1 MAFIRKYFEYPS
13 GRKEWCV
20 TGEFG
25 SLSFWFTAYPDNYE
39 FSDGMP
45 GYGGVETHYNEK
57 SKPEYLSDGGEHL
70 DCICNG
76 GKCWHD
82 GASLWAS
89 EYWIPY
95 VLPYGDKYIWEKL
108 EYNYDLKNNPGGGNG

>member
-1 MAFIRKYFEYPS
+1 MDKKFIRKYFEYPE
-13 GRKEWCV
+13 GRREWCV

-25 SLSFWFTAYPDNYE
+25 RLSFWFTPYPEGYE
-39 FSDGMP
+39 FAHGEC

-57 SKPEYLSDGGEHL
+57 SKPDYLDENSSHN
-70 DCICNG
+70 DCMCNA

-82 GASLWAS
+82 GTSLWAF

-95 VLPYGDKYIWEKL
+95 VLPMGDKYIWQTL
-108 EYNYDLKNNPGGGNG
+108 EYNYDLKNKEKK